1 MATWVIHL
9 RVADAMRNRWQP
21 LQMLPELPFVV
32 GNLAP
37 DGGVEVSPH
46 VYVPDSATTHWTPTG
61 KKRDIDAEAF
71 CRAYLQNPA
80 LTPEQ
85 TAFYRGYE
93 AHLRTDVEWI
103 RQILKPLKQK
113 LGIAHFTGT
122 PYDGLLRQNLTYLEQ
137 AFCRQAKSFPAWE
150 LAQQTKA
157 FPNDVLP
164 YYAEDTLTLKL
175 QELRERYA
183 EPVAPPEQYL
193 VTAEQLDVFVRQTV
207 EQIVSVWQK
216 EQKNKCS

>member
-9 RVADAMRNRWQP
+9 RVADALRNRWQP

-113 LGIAHFTGT
+113 LGIWVFNQRNRFSG
-122 PYDGLLRQNLTYLEQ
+122 
-137 AFCRQAKSFPAWE
+137 CCIRQAQKC
-150 LAQQTKA
+150 
-157 FPNDVLP
+157 V
-164 YYAEDTLTLKL
+164 
-175 QELRERYA
+175 
-183 EPVAPPEQYL
+183 
-193 VTAEQLDVFVRQTV
+193 VTAVNQPFPFRSVFPLFRVNLQ
-207 EQIVSVWQK
+207 QSNIVPVCK
-216 EQKNKCS
+216 PV

>member
-9 RVADAMRNRWQP
+9 RVADALRNRWQP
-21 LQMLPELPFVV
+21 LQTLPELPFVV

-80 LTPEQ
+80 LTPEK

-157 FPNDVLP
+157 FPMMFCRIMRK
-164 YYAEDTLTLKL
+164 T
-175 QELRERYA
+175 R
-183 EPVAPPEQYL
+183 
-193 VTAEQLDVFVRQTV
+193 
-207 EQIVSVWQK
+207 
-216 EQKNKCS
+216 

>member
-9 RVADAMRNRWQP
+9 RVADALRNRWQP

-122 PYDGLLRQNLTYLEQ
+122 PYDGLLRQNLTYLSRRFADRQ
-137 AFCRQAKSFPAWE
+137 NRFQRGNWHSRQKHFRMMFCRIMRK
-150 LAQQTKA
+150 T
-157 FPNDVLP
+157 
-164 YYAEDTLTLKL
+164 
-175 QELRERYA
+175 R
-183 EPVAPPEQYL
+183 
-193 VTAEQLDVFVRQTV
+193 
-207 EQIVSVWQK
+207 
-216 EQKNKCS
+216 

>member
-9 RVADAMRNRWQP
+9 RVADALRNRWQP

-61 KKRDIDAEAF
+61 KKRDIDVEAF

-80 LTPEQ
+80 LTLEQ

-103 RQILKPLKQK
+103 WQILS
-113 LGIAHFTGT
+113 
-122 PYDGLLRQNLTYLEQ
+122 R
-137 AFCRQAKSFPAWE
+137 
-150 LAQQTKA
+150 
-157 FPNDVLP
+157 
-164 YYAEDTLTLKL
+164 
-175 QELRERYA
+175 
-183 EPVAPPEQYL
+183 
-193 VTAEQLDVFVRQTV
+193 
-207 EQIVSVWQK
+207 
-216 EQKNKCS
+216 